1 MTKKIFYNIF
11 SVLAGLLLSPGCA
24 TLNLH
29 NGNISAE
36 KKELRIK
43 HLTPKKYISYF
54 KENYPDYKNLQLK
67 FKLKFEESGSTK
79 SLKGIIKNRKDSI
92 ILISLYHSTGI
103 PIAKIKL
110 TKDSVFLDDRLN
122 KKFYSSDYKLIN
134 SKYLLTLTYD
144 NVEALL
150 FSRPFIYG
158 DTILD
163 VKKFKDFKRYRDS
176 TFFVFKSTR
185 NKKIKK
191 FYKKTRKGK
200 KIPSRMVPSLIVQ
213 SFYIDRNTIDLSK
226 STVQDLIN
234 GYMLEA
240 DYVDYGNKL
249 KDKKFVKKIDII
261 LNNKKNVYK
270 FHLKY
275 YKLAEK
281 QNMNLNFKIPKYKDE

>member
-1 MTKKIFYNIF
+1 MSKKSFFNIF
-11 SVLAGLLLSPGCA
+11 FVLSALLLFSGCS
-24 TLNLH
+24 TLSLH
-29 NGNISAE
+29 KGNDTAE
-36 KKELRIK
+36 KKEVRIK
-43 HLTPKKYISYF
+43 HLTPKKYIAYF
-54 KENYPDYKNLQLK
+54 KENYPDYENLQLK
-67 FKLKFEESGSTK
+67 FKLKFEESGSSK
-79 SLKGIIKNRKDSI
+79 SLKGVIKTKRDSI

-122 KKFYSSDYKLIN
+122 KKFYASDYKLIN

-144 NVEALL
+144 NIEALL
-150 FSRPFIYG
+150 FARPFIYG
-158 DTILD
+158 DSVLD
-163 VKKFKDFKRYRDS
+163 VKKFKDFKRYKDS
-176 TFFVFKSTR
+176 TFFVFRSTR

-226 STVQDLIN
+226 STVQDLLN

-240 DYVDYGNKL
+240 AYIDYGNKI

-275 YKLAEK
+275 YKLSEK
-281 QNMNLNFKIPKYKDE
+281 QDMNFNFKIPNYKDE